1 MYFDII
7 DNPLLCLI
15 YTLIF
20 IIHLNAQIAD
30 LQWFDLIFFFK
41 HSDRF
46 TRVQL
51 SESRSVYLP
60 IYYLFTHL
68 TGKLSICI
76 FIYL

>member
-30 LQWFDLIFFFK
+30 LQWFDLIFF
-41 HSDRF
+41 
-46 TRVQL
+46 L
-51 SESRSVYLP
+51 STVTGLLEYSSVNQGVS
-60 IYYLFTHL
+60 TS
-68 TGKLSICI
+68 LSI
-76 FIYL
+76 IYLHI